1 MTWRG
6 WCALGS
12 LFGAA
17 WVDQLGLSHLAAG
30 DLYLR
35 AGMLAVVLALLEL
48 AHQVGRTRG

>member
-6 WCALGS
+6 WCSLGS

-17 WVDQLGLSHLAAG
+17 WVDQLGLSRLDG
-30 DLYLR
+30 TDLYQR

-48 AHQVGRTRG
+48 AHQVGRIRG